1 MLPALQPAVP
11 PTPPPP
17 TPAAGLPRVSFKII
31 DAVLFLNTRSVF
43 SSLRLKVAAYR
54 TYFRLVREMDMR

>member
-1 MLPALQPAVP
+1 MAPCAPPLPCPF
-11 PTPPPP
+11 
-17 TPAAGLPRVSFKII
+17 RVSFKII